1 MSGHGTIERTPSPQP
16 VAKAPVGVTA
26 APPRRRPRALA
37 RLTGWLG
44 NGLVQAV
51 LIVVALV
58 WITPLAGLFLSSMRS
73 ETDNAAEGWWTALTD
88 PGQLSLDNYT
98 ALFEN
103 SGLLQAFW
111 NTVLISV
118 PTTALVVGIAAL
130 AGYAFAWLEF
140 PGRNA
145 IFLVVVGLLVVP
157 VQIGLLPVAKLFGA
171 IGLFGTIPGVV
182 LFHVAYGLPFA
193 IFLLRNYFAEIPRE
207 MLEAARMDGGG
218 EWRIFSR
225 LILPLGRPAVASLAI
240 FQFLWVWNDMLV
252 ALLFADSGSQP
263 LTVALQSEMRQFGSN
278 IGILAPGAFL
288 SLVVPLVVFF
298 AFQRHF
304 VQGVMAGSVK

>member
-1 MSGHGTIERTPSPQP
+1 MSGHGTITRNPSSP
-16 VAKAPVGVTA
+16 TA
-26 APPRRRPRALA
+26 AASAHLATPRPRRRPLG
-37 RLTGWLG
+37 RLSGWLG
-44 NGLVQAV
+44 NGLVQAL

-73 ETDNAAEGWWTALTD
+73 EQDNAAEGWWTTLTD

-103 SGLLQAFW
+103 SGITQSFW

-118 PTTALVVGIAAL
+118 PATALVVGIAAL

-140 PGRNA
+140 PGREA

-171 IGLFGTIPGVV
+171 VGLFGTIPGVI

-225 LILPLGRPAVASLAI
+225 LILPLGRPALASLAI

-252 ALLFADSGSQP
+252 ALLFADSESQP

-278 IGILAPGAFL
+278 IEVLAPGAFL